1 MLNLP
6 NVLTLIRIL
15 TIPFFIIGLAYRHY
29 WAALIIFAI
38 GGLTDFLDGYFARR
52 WNQQTALGAYL
63 DPVADKLLVNTSFIM
78 LGILGGVPLWLTVLI
93 VSRDILILL
102 GFAVIYFLVDERFN
116 ARPSRIGKW
125 STTFQLV
132 TLALALA
139 VLDNPRVFTPWL
151 LETFV
156 WATAVATG
164 TSGLQY
170 LYRGFLW
177 LQNRAPIINPPG

>member
-1 MLNLP
+1 MLNVP
-6 NVLTLIRIL
+6 NILTLVRIV
-15 TIPFFIIGLAYRHY
+15 TIPFFIMSLAYRHY
-29 WAALIIFAI
+29 WQALVIFAI
-38 GGLTDFLDGYFARR
+38 GGVTDFLDGFFARR
-52 WNQQTALGAYL
+52 WHQQTALGAYL
-63 DPVADKLLVNTSFIM
+63 DPVADKLLVNTSFIV

-102 GFAVIYFLVDERFN
+102 GFGVIYVLVDERYV

-139 VLDNPRVFTPWL
+139 VLDNPKIFAPWL

-156 WATAVATG
+156 WITAAATAA
-164 TSGLQY
+164 SGAHY
-170 LYRGFLW
+170 LYRGFVW
-177 LQNRAPIINPPG
+177 LQNRATTINPPG